1 MFDFI
6 VANSYIKVRY
16 EGTFYLEN
24 SYEELKKKIYQNE
37 SSFNCS
43 HVANPSYE
51 DSSQKN
57 MEKIKFLQNE
67 IKKLKK
73 EYTIS

>member
-24 SYEELKKKIYQNE
+24 SYEELKKKMNDENSTIT
-37 SSFNCS
+37 
-43 HVANPSYE
+43 VKVT
-51 DSSQKN
+51 D
-57 MEKIKFLQNE
+57 FLGIGYDTKTFKKSE
-67 IKKLKK
+67 I
-73 EYTIS
+73 T